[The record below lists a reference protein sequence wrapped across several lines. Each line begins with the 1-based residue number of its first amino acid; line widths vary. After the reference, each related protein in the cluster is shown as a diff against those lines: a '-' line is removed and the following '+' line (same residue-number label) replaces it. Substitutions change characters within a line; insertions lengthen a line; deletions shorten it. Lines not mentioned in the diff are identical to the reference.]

1 MRKSCVDAGKLELKK
16 SIIMLGTELFVAVLL
31 FCAHCSP
38 LFIPSCSR
46 TFLLPFRM
54 FPVSHF
60 PFPSFLMYPNS
71 GILKVLIMHIERVK

>member
-16 SIIMLGTELFVAVLL
+16 SMIMLGTELFVAVLL

-60 PFPSFLMYPNS
+60 PVSLCTRTPESS
-71 GILKVLIMHIERVK
+71 KS